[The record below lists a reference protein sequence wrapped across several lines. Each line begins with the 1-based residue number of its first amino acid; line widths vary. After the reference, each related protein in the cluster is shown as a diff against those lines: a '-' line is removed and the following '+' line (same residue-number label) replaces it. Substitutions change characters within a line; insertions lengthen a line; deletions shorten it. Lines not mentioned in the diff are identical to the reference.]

1 MRNEKKGK
9 NYTLYVQQGCYLKK
23 QGTVSRDEISAIEEE
38 KENVVV
44 LSTNLSF
51 MTFPELISLRNREI
65 FQFGIELNKVRA
77 EFFPKVISKG
87 KEEVGAW
94 VAP

>member
-1 MRNEKKGK
+1 MGNEKKGK
-9 NYTLYVQQGCYLKK
+9 NYALYVQQGCYLKK
-23 QGTVSRDEISAIEEE
+23 QGTVSQNEISAIKEE

-51 MTFPELISLRNREI
+51 MTFPELISLKSKEV
-65 FQFGIELNKVRA
+65 FEFGIELNKVRA
-77 EFFPKVISKG
+77 EFFPKIISHG
-87 KEEVGAW
+87 KNEVGAW